1 MTRADEAVGKI
12 LDELERLKLDDNT
25 IVIFSSDHGSLM
37 PIVSQESIGWR
48 SHYYYEHT
56 YQTDPPRSPIP
67 KTEGIRTTRWKYVR
81 DPEVNPV
88 YEQLFDLEM
97 DPLEQFNL
105 ATSAEHAERRQQLR
119 EMCIA
124 DRKAL
129 R

>member
-1 MTRADEAVGKI
+1 MQGK
-12 LDELERLKLDDNT
+12 N
-25 IVIFSSDHGSLM
+25 LM
-37 PIVSQESIGWR
+37 PIVKREPNEWR

-67 KTEGIRTTRWKYVR
+67 KTEGIRTTRWKYIR
-81 DPEVNPV
+81 YPEVSPV

-97 DPLEQFNL
+97 DPLEQINL
-105 ATSAEHAERRQQLR
+105 ASVADHEAQLKELR
-119 EMCIA
+119 EMCNA